1 MIPSH
6 IALSVIVMA
15 VWASNIVAA
24 RYAVLEMPGWLVI
37 TVRMAVLA
45 APLIPFVRFPR
56 AHLGRIFALSIT
68 MGTGHFGLMFVA
80 LQRVD
85 AGAAALLIQTAVPF
99 AALLAW
105 ILYRE
110 PLGWLRAAG
119 ITGAFAGVALLVG
132 GPDAPAGVPLSG
144 AALILASAFFFAIA
158 NIQLRGLGGVNVFAV
173 NGWMAVF
180 AVPQMAILS
189 LLLEDNQIAALS
201 DISLPA
207 VLAILHMSIVVSL
220 LGHGLWYHLVPKYR
234 TNQTMPLT
242 LLIPVFGVTFGIV
255 LLDEAVT
262 WRVFVG
268 GLVTIAGVATVMFDG
283 ARKGEGREQQ
293 AAP

>member
-1 MIPSH
+1 MTPSH
-6 IALSVIVMA
+6 LALSVLVMA

-56 AHLGRIFALSIT
+56 AHIGRIFALSIT
-68 MGTGHFGLMFVA
+68 MGTGHFGLMFIA
-80 LQRVD
+80 LQQVH
-85 AGAAALLIQTAVPF
+85 AAAAALIIQTAVPF

-105 ILYRE
+105 ILHRE
-110 PLGWLRAAG
+110 PLGWIRGAG
-119 ITGAFAGVALLVG
+119 IAVAFAGIALLVG
-132 GPDAPAGVPLSG
+132 GPETATGVPLAG
-144 AALILASAFFFAIA
+144 ATLVLVSAFFFAVA

-180 AVPQMAILS
+180 AVPQMAVLS
-189 LLLEDNQIAALS
+189 LLFEDGQIAALA
-201 DISLPA
+201 DMSLA
-207 VLAILHMSIVVSL
+207 AALAILHMSIVVSV

-242 LLIPVFGVTFGIV
+242 LLIPVFGVTFGIGI
-255 LLDEAVT
+255 LDEAVT
-262 WRVFVG
+262 WRVLVG
-268 GLVTIAGVATVMFDG
+268 GLVTIAGVATVMFEHV
-283 ARKGEGREQQ
+283 RRGRRQDQ
-293 AAP
+293 RAAP

>member
-1 MIPSH
+1 MSPSH
-6 IALSVIVMA
+6 IALSVLVMA

-45 APLIPFVRFPR
+45 APLIPFVPFPR

-80 LQRVD
+80 LQHVQ
-85 AGAAALLIQTAVPF
+85 AAAAALIIQTAVPF

-110 PLGWLRAAG
+110 PLGWIRGAG
-119 ITGAFAGVALLVG
+119 IAGAFAGIALLVG
-132 GPDAPAGVPLSG
+132 GPGAVAGVPLAG
-144 AALILASAFFFAIA
+144 VALVLASAFFFAVA

-180 AVPQMAILS
+180 AVPQMAVLS
-189 LLLEDNQIAALS
+189 LLFEDGQIAALS
-201 DISLPA
+201 GISLPA
-207 VLAILHMSIVVSL
+207 ALAILHMSIVVSV
-220 LGHGLWYHLVPKYR
+220 LGHGLWYHLVPRYR

-255 LLDEAVT
+255 ILDEAVT
-262 WRVFVG
+262 WRVLVG
-268 GLVTIAGVATVMFDG
+268 GLVTIAGVATVMFEHVW
-283 ARKGEGREQQ
+283 RGRRRERR